1 MKKLSKMQ
9 IADLVMKISEN
20 NQSDL
25 FNVVDGYEREGY
37 EISGNIA
44 KNDIE
49 LEFFVNEEEVHIQ
62 STPYMAVG
70 EYWVKTG
77 SETFTIEDIESKI
90 TQYMDY
96 FNKAE
101 YFA

>member
-20 NQSDL
+20 NREDL
-25 FNVVDGYEREGY
+25 FNVVDGMEHNGY

-49 LEFFVNEEEVHIQ
+49 LDFFVNEEEVHIQ

-70 EYWVKTG
+70 EIYHKTG
-77 SETFTIEDIESKI
+77 SEAFNIKDTESKI
-90 TQYMDY
+90 TAYMEW